1 MVIFRRLL
9 LASQFALG
17 CSALLLWFCHGH
29 YYRVYVVKGS
39 NVASSMY
46 PVEIHEHGSTV
57 YITAHQSHV
66 LTALALGAVLS
77 FILGALVDLYRRK
90 RYPDPKER

>member
-1 MVIFRRLL
+1 MVMLRRLL

-46 PVEIHEHGSTV
+46 PVEVHEHGSIV
-57 YITAHQSHV
+57 YISAHQSHV
-66 LTALALGAVLS
+66 LMALAVGAISS
-77 FILGALVDLYRRK
+77 FVLGALVDLYRRK
-90 RYPDPKER
+90 RCPDPKAR